1 MVCKWDERELFGG
14 VEVRIQAVRSY
25 DSSSCQCFFF
35 VLRNCLILEKAMFLV
50 ISATYLRKHKVIDEE
65 TYSFVCI
72 FGLGEIIF
80 EMVIIGAILGS

>member
-1 MVCKWDERELFGG
+1 
-14 VEVRIQAVRSY
+14 
-25 DSSSCQCFFF
+25 
-35 VLRNCLILEKAMFLV
+35 MFLV